1 MEYKVVTKMTVM
13 EIGCNTRKCY
23 ESKKLDTQLQE
34 YHSYNEAKP
43 ELLRE
48 QKHIKN
54 ANGGCVRSNELWLIL
69 FLFFF
74 YFSILL

>member
-1 MEYKVVTKMTVM
+1 MTVT
-13 EIGCNTRKCY
+13 EIGCITSENVKNL
-23 ESKKLDTQLQE
+23 KIDTQLQE

-69 FLFFF
+69 FLFLF